1 MNILIAVN
9 EAYMDQAKVMLT
21 SLRYAMPKEKVKV
34 YLFYKNIDETKIDKF
49 KNYLYKHNHMKLEAI
64 LIDDEIIKHLPL
76 MAHYSIEIYYRLLV
90 DSILPESVD
99 RILWLDSDII
109 IKKDISKLYYA
120 NFENNYL
127 VSCNDFFVGQ
137 EQLLKYMNKS
147 QINNHRYFNS
157 GVILFNL
164 KKIREDNKQKDI
176 WKFLYDNS
184 SSIDMPDQ
192 DALNVV
198 YCGKVKEMDAIE
210 YNHLM
215 RGREKLDKGQLNTI
229 KERTSIIHYVG
240 ADKPWRYKYINQSWK
255 YYWKTKIKMKKYGE
269 FLLFIFKHYTYLF
282 IRYIYYAIIKH
293 N

>member
-127 VSCNDFFVGQ
+127 VSCNDLFVGQ

-147 QINNHRYFNS
+147 QIIID
-157 GVILFNL
+157 IL
-164 KKIREDNKQKDI
+164 I
-176 WKFLYDNS
+176 
-184 SSIDMPDQ
+184 P
-192 DALNVV
+192 V
-198 YCGKVKEMDAIE
+198 
-210 YNHLM
+210 
-215 RGREKLDKGQLNTI
+215 
-229 KERTSIIHYVG
+229 
-240 ADKPWRYKYINQSWK
+240 
-255 YYWKTKIKMKKYGE
+255 
-269 FLLFIFKHYTYLF
+269 
-282 IRYIYYAIIKH
+282 
-293 N
+293 